1 LALPAIVLCCAAIA
15 KAHKNSLSGHPWL
28 TSADLVLRNFITGL
42 ADEIPCTE
50 KEARAELHSFPLPS
64 LLIDYL
70 NWRDRIVPVRPRTV
84 MTWDRFLADKR
95 TLDHWAAVNAH
106 VERIVA
112 GKDLTP

>member
-1 LALPAIVLCCAAIA
+1 MIDFGRPRL
-15 KAHKNSLSGHPWL
+15 KEFHNW
-28 TSADLVLRNFITGL
+28 L

-64 LLIDYL
+64 LLIHYL
-70 NWRDRIVPVRPRTV
+70 NWRDRLVPVRPRTV

-112 GKDLTP
+112 GKTLLRTSAAAANR